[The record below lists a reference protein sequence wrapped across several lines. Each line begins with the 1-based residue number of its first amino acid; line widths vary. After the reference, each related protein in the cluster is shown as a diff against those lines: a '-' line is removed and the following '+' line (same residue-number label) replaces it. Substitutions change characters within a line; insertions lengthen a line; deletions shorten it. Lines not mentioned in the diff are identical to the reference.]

1 MISTVIGMPEMPQ
14 MPSGNL
20 ARCLL
25 SWWFAMMT
33 IGSGS
38 PHYKQLRQLLLV
50 GWLGGCFLLFV
61 VVCCCLETSCA
72 KAINADVGSSKLPVS
87 FQGMIQD
94 IMFFHSC
101 HFH

>member
-1 MISTVIGMPEMPQ
+1 MVVF
-14 MPSGNL
+14 
-20 ARCLL
+20 C
-25 SWWFAMMT
+25 
-33 IGSGS
+33 
-38 PHYKQLRQLLLV
+38 
-50 GWLGGCFLLFV
+50 CLLFV

-101 HFH
+101 HFLIRVIFIDLGCKEKMTVIHRNTAVKHVV